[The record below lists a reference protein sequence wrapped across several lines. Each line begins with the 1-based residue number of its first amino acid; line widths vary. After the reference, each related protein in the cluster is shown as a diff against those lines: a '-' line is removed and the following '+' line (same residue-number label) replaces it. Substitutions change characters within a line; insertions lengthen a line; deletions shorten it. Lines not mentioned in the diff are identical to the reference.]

1 MPLVTLRN
9 LSLRF
14 RGPPLLDDVTCHIE
28 AGQRIGLL
36 GRNGAGKTSL
46 MRLVAGVI
54 QPDAGT
60 IDFAPGAR
68 VALLQQD
75 VPQDISGAVHD
86 IVASGLPPAAPES
99 AWQREQAVT
108 QILSRMTLDAASAF
122 ESLSAGMKRRVLLA
136 QAVVGQPDLILLD
149 EPTNHLDI
157 AAVEWL
163 ETFLGR
169 WRGHAHVC
177 HP

>member
-60 IDFAPGAR
+60 IDFAPGAAINPE
-68 VALLQQD
+68 ALPL
-75 VPQDISGAVHD
+75 
-86 IVASGLPPAAPES
+86 
-99 AWQREQAVT
+99 
-108 QILSRMTLDAASAF
+108 
-122 ESLSAGMKRRVLLA
+122 AG
-136 QAVVGQPDLILLD
+136 D
-149 EPTNHLDI
+149 EP
-157 AAVEWL
+157 V
-163 ETFLGR
+163 R
-169 WRGHAHVC
+169 RGN
-177 HP
+177 PPG